1 MNLEGKTFVIMGIAN
16 KRSIGFGV
24 AKVLDQLGA
33 KLVFTY
39 RKERSFNELDKLIDQ
54 LNQSEK
60 HVYQIDVQ
68 SDEEVVNGFEKIGQA
83 VGKIDGVFHSIAFAR
98 VEELRGRFSDTSRD
112 GFLLAQ
118 DISAYSLTI
127 VAREARKIM
136 NEAGSIVTSSYIGGE
151 FAVPNYNVMGV
162 AKASLEASVKY
173 LAADLGQDNIRVN
186 SISAGPIRTLSA
198 RGVGG
203 FTSILKEIEER
214 APLRRNVDQEEVGK
228 TAAYLLSDF
237 SSGVTGEN
245 IHVDAKVTTRF
256 DKTSKT
262 RTP

>member
-1 MNLEGKTFVIMGIAN
+1 M
-16 KRSIGFGV
+16 
-24 AKVLDQLGA
+24 
-33 KLVFTY
+33 
-39 RKERSFNELDKLIDQ
+39 
-54 LNQSEK
+54 
-60 HVYQIDVQ
+60 
-68 SDEEVVNGFEKIGQA
+68 
-83 VGKIDGVFHSIAFAR
+83 
-98 VEELRGRFSDTSRD
+98 
-112 GFLLAQ
+112 
-118 DISAYSLTI
+118 
-127 VAREARKIM
+127 
-136 NEAGSIVTSSYIGGE
+136 TSSYIGGE

-237 SSGVTGEN
+237 SSGVTGK
-245 IHVDAKVTTRF
+245 IFMLTQVTTRF
-256 DKTSKT
+256 DKMEK
-262 RTP
+262 RHPPIWKGCLFDP

>member
-1 MNLEGKTFVIMGIAN
+1 MIDLKNKTFVIMGIAN

-39 RKERSFNELDKLIDQ
+39 RKERSFKELDKLIDQ

-68 SDEEVVNGFEKIGQA
+68 NDEDVIQGFEKIGQE

-98 VEELRGRFSDTSRD
+98 VEELRGRYSETSRD

-136 NEAGSIVTSSYIGGE
+136 NEEGGSIVTSTYIGGE
-151 FAVPNYNVMGV
+151 AAVPNYNVMGI

-186 SISAGPIRTLSA
+186 AISAGPIRTLSA
-198 RGVGG
+198 RGVGN

-214 APLRRNVDQEEVGK
+214 APLKRNVDQEEVGK

-245 IHVDAKVTTRF
+245 IHVDAGFHAIR
-256 DKTSKT
+256 
-262 RTP
+262 

>member
-1 MNLEGKTFVIMGIAN
+1 MMNLENKTFVIMGIAN

-24 AKVLDQLGA
+24 AKVLDELGA
-33 KLVFTY
+33 NLVFTY
-39 RKERSFNELDKLIDQ
+39 RKERSFKELDKLIDQ
-54 LNQSEK
+54 LNQSTK

-68 SDEEVVNGFEKIGQA
+68 SDEDVINGFEQIGKE
-83 VGKIDGVFHSIAFAR
+83 VGNIDGVFHSIAFAN
-98 VEELRGRFSDTSRD
+98 VEDLRGRYSDTSRE

-118 DISAYSLTI
+118 DISSYSLTI

-136 NEAGSIVTSSYIGGE
+136 NAGGSIVTSSYIGGE
-151 FAVPNYNVMGV
+151 YAVPNYNVMGV

-198 RGVGG
+198 RGVGN

-214 APLRRNVDQEEVGK
+214 APLKRNVDQIEVGK
-228 TAAYLLSDF
+228 TAAYLFSDF

-245 IHVDAKVTTRF
+245 IHVDAGFHAVR
-256 DKTSKT
+256 
-262 RTP
+262 